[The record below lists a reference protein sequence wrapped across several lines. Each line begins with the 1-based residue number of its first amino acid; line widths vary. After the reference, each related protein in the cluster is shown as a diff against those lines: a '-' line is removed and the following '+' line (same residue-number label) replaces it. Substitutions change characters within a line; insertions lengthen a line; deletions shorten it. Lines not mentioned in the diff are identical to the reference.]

1 MLFKSPCC
9 IPWLFRALL
18 LMDVIL
24 VKLWV
29 VYLIYTSQ
37 KFIWLIF
44 YLNFSFAIK
53 FNRQLSCDWKWTD
66 KIICYIFWVMEIK
79 LSGGF
84 RRFFTVAFL
93 LVLAPAES
101 SNSAGQSNPNLNN
114 LSKAS
119 VKIRRNPLLCFL
131 FMVPFFLLV

>member
-1 MLFKSPCC
+1 MCKR
-9 IPWLFRALL
+9 FRDERYCDFFLHYIYILDFNKRFLNLLVVFHDFFCALL
-18 LMDVIL
+18 LMYIIL

-53 FNRQLSCDWKWTD
+53 FNRQLSCNWKLTD

-79 LSGGF
+79 RSGGF
-84 RRFFTVAFL
+84 RRFFAVAFL
-93 LVLAPAES
+93 LFLAPVES
-101 SNSAGQSNPNLNN
+101 SNTAGGGQSNLT
-114 LSKAS
+114 
-119 VKIRRNPLLCFL
+119 
-131 FMVPFFLLV
+131 